1 MGSLL
6 SFGCSVGMWDSLRR
20 ASTIRWALDLLGAIE
35 VAASQRGRGAEGEAR
50 ERERPT
56 LMVLTTARRAR
67 LSLSQMPARTT
78 GQIKRDGRHRAQ
90 EAAGMTSNCWGLLH
104 QADRRWPWVDAF
116 AVS

>member
-67 LSLSQMPARTT
+67 LSLADASQNHRSDQEGWEAPGPRGSRNDVQLLGPSAP
-78 GQIKRDGRHRAQ
+78 GR
-90 EAAGMTSNCWGLLH
+90 
-104 QADRRWPWVDAF
+104 QAL
-116 AVS
+116 AVG